1 MNGSTTTKIIIFLV
15 VVGLAIGGYKL
26 MQASE
31 GGRKMLGTVLP
42 AAKVKEAVVP
52 AKADLPA
59 LNTDSGGDLSVTPV
73 VDNNVG
79 GGGGGASS
87 ACVNG
92 KEVRMLVWAWN
103 AQMGIMYSNSAPQST
118 QTSLMCKQGVN
129 LQLSRQ
135 DDVSKMQEALVT
147 FADSLSRG
155 EENPSSGAHFVAI
168 MGDGGA
174 AFLSSLNKS
183 LSKYG
188 PEYKA
193 KVIATCGYSRGE
205 DKFMGPASWK
215 VTPRA
220 ARGGVVAGYLRDG
233 DWNIA
238 QKWLADNEIK
248 NNPDEKTYDPDALNW
263 VAAND
268 YIDAAEKYVTG
279 YTEKR
284 PVVKNGKPTGETK
297 TIKVDASVTWT
308 PGDVTIAKK
317 KGGLVSIV
325 STKEYNSQMP
335 CIVIGID
342 KWMKNNRE
350 DVKGMLTAFYQ
361 GADQVKKNPAAL
373 NKAAAVSAA
382 VYKEQDAAYWAKYY
396 KGVTEDDAQNIPVPL
411 GGSSVNNL
419 RDALLTFGMVPG
431 SSDLFAATYTVFGNI
446 VKQQY
451 PELMPSFPSAEEIT
465 DKSYLREM
473 ATKTKGTTTKVAK
486 ADLPKFVAPSESN
499 RQEISRRAWKIRFK
513 TGQASFTPDAVSQLT
528 QLQRDLLIA
537 GNTVVEVHGHTDN
550 VGDPAKNMTLSEA
563 RAFAVEQ
570 WLQKKS
576 PVNFPQGRVRVFSHG
591 SENPVV
597 PNSTEAGKAQ
607 NRRVEIVLLG
617 NTGG

>member
-31 GGRKMLGTVLP
+31 GGRRMIGQVLP

-59 LNTDSGGDLSVTPV
+59 LNQDSGGDLSETPV
-73 VDNNVG
+73 VG
-79 GGGGGASS
+79 GGSGSSGGGPSDR
-87 ACVNG
+87 CIGG
-92 KEVRMLVWAWN
+92 KDVRMLVWAWN
-103 AQMGIMYSNSAPQST
+103 AQMGIMYANSAPQST
-118 QTSLMCKQGVN
+118 RTSLMCNQRVN

-135 DDVSKMQEALVT
+135 DDASKMQEALVT

-155 EENPSSGAHFVAI
+155 DKNPTGGAHFVAI

-205 DKFMGPASWK
+205 DKFMGPPAWK
-215 VTPRA
+215 ITPRSS
-220 ARGGVVAGYLRDG
+220 RGGVVAGYLRDG

-238 QKWLADNEIK
+238 QKWLADNGLK

-284 PVVKNGKPTGETK
+284 PVVKNGKLTGETK
-297 TIKVDASVTWT
+297 NITVKGAVTWT
-308 PGDVTIAKK
+308 PGDVTIVQK

-342 KWMKNNRE
+342 KWMKDNRKE
-350 DVKGMLTAFYQ
+350 VQGMLTAFYQ

-396 KGVTEDDAQNIPVPL
+396 KGVIETDADGNEVPL
-411 GGSSVNNL
+411 GGSTVNNL

-431 SSDLFAATYTVFGNI
+431 SSDLFAATYTVFGNV

-451 PELMPSFPSAEEIT
+451 PELMPNFPSAEEIT
-465 DKSYLREM
+465 DKSYLRAI
-473 ATKTKGTTTKVAK
+473 ATKTKGTTTQVAK
-486 ADLPKFVAPSESN
+486 AELPKYTAPSASN
-499 RQEISRRAWKIRFK
+499 RQEISRRAWKIQFK
-513 TGQASFTPDAVSQLT
+513 TGQASFTPDTVSQLT

-550 VGDPAKNMTLSEA
+550 VGDPAKNMALSEA

-570 WLQKKS
+570 WLRKKS

-597 PNSTEAGKAQ
+597 PNSSEANKAQ

>member
-1 MNGSTTTKIIIFLV
+1 MDDSTKKGSTTAKIIILLV
-15 VVGLAIGGYKL
+15 VVGLVVGAYKF

-31 GGRKMLGTVLP
+31 SGRATLAKMLP
-42 AAKVKEAVVP
+42 AAPAKPAVVP
-52 AKADLPA
+52 QKVDLPSM
-59 LNTDSGGDLSVTPV
+59 NSDSGSDDTAAPLVADGGDS
-73 VDNNVG
+73 
-79 GGGGGASS
+79 GAS
-87 ACVNG
+87 CVNG

-103 AQMGIMYSNSAPQST
+103 AQMGIMYANNAPQAT

-155 EENPSSGAHFVAI
+155 EKNPSSGAHFVAI

-174 AFLSSLNKS
+174 AFLSSLNQR
-183 LSKYG
+183 LAKYG
-188 PEYKA
+188 PDYKA
-193 KVIATCGYSRGE
+193 KVIATAGFSRGE

-215 VTPRA
+215 VTPQA
-220 ARGGVVAGYLRDG
+220 AMGGVVSGYLRDG

-238 QKWLADNEIK
+238 QKWLADNGLK

-279 YTEKR
+279 YSEKR

-297 TIKVDASVTWT
+297 TITVDASVTWT

-325 STKEYNSQMP
+325 STKEYSSQMP
-335 CIVIGID
+335 CIIIGID
-342 KWMKNNRE
+342 KWMKANRK
-350 DVKGMLTAFYQ
+350 DVNGMLTAFYQ
-361 GADQVKKNPAAL
+361 GADQVKKNPSAL

-396 KGVTEDDAQNIPVPL
+396 KGVTEPDAQRIPVQL

-419 RDALLTFGMVPG
+419 RDALLTFGMVKG
-431 SSDLFAATYTVFGNI
+431 SADVFAATYTAFGNI

-451 PELMPSFPSAEEIT
+451 PELMPSFPTAAEIT
-465 DKSYLREM
+465 DKSYLRDI
-473 ATKTKGTTTKVAK
+473 ATRTKTTTTQVAK
-486 ADLPKFVAPSESN
+486 TDIPKYVAPNESN

-513 TGQASFTPDAVSQLT
+513 TGQASFTPDTMAQLT

-537 GNTVVEVHGHTDN
+537 GNTLVEVHGHTDN
-550 VGDPAKNMTLSEA
+550 VGDPSKNMALSEA

-570 WLQKKS
+570 WLRKKS
-576 PVNFPQGRVRVFSHG
+576 PVNFPQGRIRVYSHG

-607 NRRVEIVLLG
+607 NRRVEIVLVG
-617 NTGG
+617 NAG